1 MVMLDMWVFNHPH
14 LGTKCCLM
22 VLYNI
27 ANNLNMA
34 QLSQLPV
41 LPHESVAEVSK
52 IGNLQERLGC
62 CEAWMAERIH

>member
-1 MVMLDMWVFNHPH
+1 
-14 LGTKCCLM
+14 M
-22 VLYNI
+22 VLNVRFIVGYNI

-52 IGNLQERLGC
+52 IGNL
-62 CEAWMAERIH
+62 

>member
-1 MVMLDMWVFNHPH
+1 MATNIGEYVVMLDMWVFNHPR

-22 VLYNI
+22 VLNVRFIVGYNI

-52 IGNLQERLGC
+52 IGNL
-62 CEAWMAERIH
+62 